1 MNYCMDWSPWNPQR
15 KKPPDWLVTETKLL
29 TPQGRICQCV
39 SRWTRGRGRGSKF
52 HGNGSERCGYELN
65 TLWTWENNWINHDI
79 FKYSIFDVAAKTG
92 WDLGKCMSKAR
103 RSSKKFSGFRNWTL
117 RSPDC
122 LTIDIQLEI
131 TQDVVQNLVTG
142 TLFLW
147 LESPF

>member
-1 MNYCMDWSPWNPQR
+1 
-15 KKPPDWLVTETKLL
+15 
-29 TPQGRICQCV
+29 
-39 SRWTRGRGRGSKF
+39 
-52 HGNGSERCGYELN
+52 
-65 TLWTWENNWINHDI
+65 
-79 FKYSIFDVAAKTG
+79 
-92 WDLGKCMSKAR
+92 MSKAR